1 VSNNRRK
8 QDYVRSIYDG
18 FRNNPER
25 NRKAI
30 EERMY
35 LRIFTEIAC
44 ARFKWVGLP
53 TGIDERFLELTLF
66 NRALAVFYFDESF
79 DRYFA
84 LRASGTGKINMYD
97 NPTSYTVIGNTMIN
111 KTLKGDECVPIWAN
125 FLRMPDWDIAS
136 VYATR
141 ISEIDRTIE
150 INLLAHRHPFMMF
163 VDDNEKLSVTNAFR
177 QVKEGQPVIVGTTAL
192 GDMMDQKVKLLDMK
206 IDKDEVL
213 NLQLVKGKMWNECMT
228 FLGINNANQDKR
240 ERLVVSEVS
249 ANNSQV
255 LMARNVALDARRQ
268 ACEIMNRMYG
278 LSVSV
283 HWNVDIDN
291 IAQEKAIES
300 AAAITEA

>member
-1 VSNNRRK
+1 MSRNKK

-66 NRALAVFYFDESF
+66 NRALSVFYYDEEYE
-79 DRYFA
+79 RYFA

-111 KTLKGDECVPIWAN
+111 KTLTGDKCVPIWAN

-136 VYATR
+136 VYAMR
-141 ISEIDRTIE
+141 CAELDRTID
-150 INLLAHRHPFMMF
+150 INLMSMRHPFLMF
-163 VDDNEKLSVTNAFR
+163 VDDNEKLSVMNAYR
-177 QVKEGQPVIVGTTAL
+177 QVKEGQPVIVGTNAL

-255 LMARNVALDARRQ
+255 LMARNVALDARNQ
-268 ACEIMNRMYG
+268 ACEIINSMYD
-278 LSVSV
+278 LEVSV

-291 IAQEKAIES
+291 IAAEKA
-300 AAAITEA
+300 TEGSPGMMEA

>member
-1 VSNNRRK
+1 VSRNKK

-66 NRALAVFYFDESF
+66 NRALSVFYFDEEF

-111 KTLKGDECVPIWAN
+111 KTLQGDKCVPIWAN

-136 VYATR
+136 VYAMR
-141 ISEIDRTIE
+141 CAEIDRTIE
-150 INLLAHRHPFMMF
+150 INLMAHRHPY
-163 VDDNEKLSVTNAFR
+163 
-177 QVKEGQPVIVGTTAL
+177 IVGTNAL
-192 GDMMDQKVKLLDMK
+192 GDVMDSKVKLLDMK

-255 LMARNVALDARRQ
+255 LMARNVALDARNQ
-268 ACEIMNRMYG
+268 ACEIINSMYD
-278 LSVSV
+278 LKVSV

-291 IAQEKAIES
+291 IAAEKA
-300 AAAITEA
+300 AAGSPGMMEA